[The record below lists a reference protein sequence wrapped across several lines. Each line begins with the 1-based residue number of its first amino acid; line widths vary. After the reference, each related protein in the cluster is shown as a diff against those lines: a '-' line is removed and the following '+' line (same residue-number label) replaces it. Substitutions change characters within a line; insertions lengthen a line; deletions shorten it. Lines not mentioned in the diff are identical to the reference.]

1 MRRRDFIM
9 LVAGAAAYPLG
20 TSAQGNMR
28 RIGVMAGG
36 KPSDPESQA
45 SYQKLRQ
52 RLGELGW
59 EQGRN
64 IQIEYR
70 WWAGDPALADAQA
83 AELAGLR
90 PDVLLAISTPSVEAL
105 KRHAPTL
112 PIVFTVVADPVG
124 AGFVQSLG
132 KPGGNITGFTTF
144 EPEMAGK
151 WLQLLKQAAPEIRRV
166 AAVFNPR
173 TAPMILMPSVEAAIP
188 AVQLQLVPAPADNAT
203 ELEQTISRFA
213 EQPHGGLLIFPDA
226 FPLVHRQLILNLAAT
241 HRLPA
246 MYPFPFF
253 VTEGGLMSYGI
264 SISHLV
270 GRSADYVDRV
280 LRGARPADLPV
291 QQPNEFQFLLNLK
304 TANALGLSVPPTLVA
319 QADQVVE

>member
-9 LVAGAAAYPLG
+9 LVASAAAYPLG
-20 TSAQGNMR
+20 ASAQGNVR
-28 RIGVMAGG
+28 RIGVMAEG

-151 WLQLLKQAAPEIRRV
+151 WLQLLKQAAPEIRRI

-173 TAPMILMPSVEAAIP
+173 TADLD
-188 AVQLQLVPAPADNAT
+188 AVRGSCHSGSPAPAGSGTGAQRHRARTGDFPLCRAAT
-203 ELEQTISRFA
+203 RRLADLSGRVSTRSPAIDSRLGGHPPSAGDVSVPFLRQGRRADVVRNLDFA
-213 EQPHGGLLIFPDA
+213 PCRSLGGLC
-226 FPLVHRQLILNLAAT
+226 
-241 HRLPA
+241 
-246 MYPFPFF
+246 
-253 VTEGGLMSYGI
+253 
-264 SISHLV
+264 
-270 GRSADYVDRV
+270 
-280 LRGARPADLPV
+280 
-291 QQPNEFQFLLNLK
+291 
-304 TANALGLSVPPTLVA
+304 
-319 QADQVVE
+319 